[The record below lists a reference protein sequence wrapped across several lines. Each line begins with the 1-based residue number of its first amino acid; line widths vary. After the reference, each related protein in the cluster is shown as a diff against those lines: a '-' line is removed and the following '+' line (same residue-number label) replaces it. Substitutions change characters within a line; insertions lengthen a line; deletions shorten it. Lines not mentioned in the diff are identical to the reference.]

1 MSKRAKKRL
10 NHSNYDT
17 PAKGNGSIHS
27 KSDLTAPDSPTM
39 LERVELPVIDETVRS
54 AVISLIEH
62 DANIM
67 RKILDIVTKEL
78 VLRLTADPNFT
89 ERIAKQITETGIVN
103 EIKQDLYA
111 SCSLDQ
117 ATSADNLDAMG
128 QRVAKLERD
137 NNALRI
143 ELDTQE
149 QYSRRNCLLLHGVPE
164 TQADTAAAAL
174 EVIESKLNVKLPRNA
189 IDRSHRLGRTTGG
202 VSGGGKPRPIILKF
216 VSYQDRSA
224 VFARKKQLKG
234 SKIVLTENL
243 TRRRAE
249 LLAKARATAGVKAT
263 WTADGRIVCLLEDGR
278 KVSVDTENDLR
289 ERIA

>member
-1 MSKRAKKRL
+1 MPATACCSL
-10 NHSNYDT
+10 NRSPPGPWPGHYSFTFYLVLLFICYMKLHN
-17 PAKGNGSIHS
+17 IF
-27 KSDLTAPDSPTM
+27 LIPDISLSLYISLSLPLPLSLSLSLSLPLSLSLSLSLSPSPSSSLDVYLSPTLS

-62 DANIM
+62 DDNIM

-89 ERIAKQITETGIVN
+89 ERIAKQITETDIVN

-164 TQADTAAAAL
+164 TQADTTAAAL

-189 IDRSHRLGRTTGG
+189 IDRSHRLGRTTGS
-202 VSGGGKPRPIILKF
+202 VSAAA
-216 VSYQDRSA
+216 S
-224 VFARKKQLKG
+224 
-234 SKIVLTENL
+234 
-243 TRRRAE
+243 
-249 LLAKARATAGVKAT
+249 LAQ
-263 WTADGRIVCLLEDGR
+263 
-278 KVSVDTENDLR
+278 
-289 ERIA
+289 

>member
-1 MSKRAKKRL
+1 MATHLQSKKKLRQNSIFVSEICLQNNRRLTQTMSKRAKKRL

-39 LERVELPVIDETVRS
+39 LERVELPVIDETVRN

-62 DANIM
+62 DDNIM

-89 ERIAKQITETGIVN
+89 ERIAKQITETDIVN
-103 EIKQDLYA
+103 EIKQELYA

-164 TQADTAAAAL
+164 TQADTTAAAL
-174 EVIESKLNVKLPRNA
+174 EVIESKLNVKQLWFWRN
-189 IDRSHRLGRTTGG
+189 IHNFIETMQ
-202 VSGGGKPRPIILKF
+202 KNN
-216 VSYQDRSA
+216 YQA
-224 VFARKKQLKG
+224 FAY
-234 SKIVLTENL
+234 NY
-243 TRRRAE
+243 
-249 LLAKARATAGVKAT
+249 
-263 WTADGRIVCLLEDGR
+263 
-278 KVSVDTENDLR
+278 
-289 ERIA
+289 